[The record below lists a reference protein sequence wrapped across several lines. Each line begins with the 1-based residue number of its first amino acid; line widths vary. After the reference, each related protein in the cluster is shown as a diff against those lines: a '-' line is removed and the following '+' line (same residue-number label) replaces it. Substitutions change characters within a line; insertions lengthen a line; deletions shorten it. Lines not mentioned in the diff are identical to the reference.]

1 MSEWNWL
8 INNGI
13 AVVVLVFIGFILWRV
28 LVGTE
33 KTGYQGVLVK
43 WAQGLSDRV
52 SEHAREVTA
61 TGKQE
66 AKEHALQIT
75 ALQLLVEAQ
84 DPPVG
89 AAFLSAK
96 AVHKTA
102 SDVQELRKIMREFMQ
117 ATRLIATQ
125 FPEVEQA
132 IGGHCD
138 EIERM
143 TTGEA

>member
-13 AVVVLVFIGFILWRV
+13 AVVVLVFVGAILWRV

-33 KTGYQGVLVK
+33 KTGYQGMLVK
-43 WAQGLSDRV
+43 WAQGLSGRLT
-52 SEHAREVTA
+52 EHAKEAA
-61 TGKQE
+61 TNAKRE
-66 AKEHALQIT
+66 AKEHSLQIT
-75 ALQLLVEAQ
+75 ALQLLVESQ

-102 SDVQELRKIMREFMQ
+102 SDVQQLRQALREFMG
-117 ATRLIATQ
+117 ACRLIATQ
-125 FPEVEQA
+125 FPAVEQA
-132 IGGHCD
+132 IDGHCD
-138 EIERM
+138 EIERII
-143 TTGEA
+143 GEA